1 MAPASRLGVVSAG
14 DMQNLDGEE
23 LIYQREL
30 SHCGALL
37 SPIIQEVKVGSNC
50 QECGRYRFFKEES
63 AYLYLLTNPKLNLHK
78 IGFGVVKNKIRK
90 IEAYCQDG
98 WQAYGIW
105 HTVDKKA
112 PLRVERE
119 IFKAVKVVASAAASN
134 GADPMG
140 KWIEGWASSI
150 SASAISLPAIV
161 KIIEH
166 EIKSAKWLS

>member
-1 MAPASRLGVVSAG
+1 MNAG
-14 DMQNLDGEE
+14 DMQNLDGREVV
-23 LIYQREL
+23 YQREI
-30 SHCGALL
+30 SHCGAFL
-37 SPIIQEVKVGSNC
+37 SPIIQEVKAGSNC

-90 IEAYCQDG
+90 IEEYCQDG

-119 IFKAVKVVASAAASN
+119 IFKAVKAAASATASN
-134 GADPMG
+134 GVDPMG
-140 KWIEGWASSI
+140 KWVEGWASSI
-150 SASAISLPAIV
+150 SASAIALPAV
-161 KIIEH
+161 VNIIEG
-166 EIKSAKWLS
+166 EIKKAQWLS